1 MSRKDVTKICFNTSK
16 NMERKIIKLVENGD
30 FNETKSSIINKILK
44 KYFEEKKA

>member
-16 NMERKIIKLVENGD
+16 NMERKIIKLAENGD

-44 KYFEEKKA
+44 KYFEEKEA

>member
-1 MSRKDVTKICFNTSK
+1 MSRKDVTKIWFNTSK

-44 KYFEEKKA
+44 KYFEEKKV